1 MSTERIAGNDWRN
14 ARLLFDDVAV
24 AVNDNNII
32 LDTPD
37 ADGFFEGHFT
47 DLEGNRLPDELVEG
61 RCIPDGLRP
70 LIVFTR
76 RHPGGNVITRYIGKV
91 ITFNGDDPGTENDAT
106 TVMIRGRFT
115 RATTNGNGSIAIAG
129 GDYETEKPT

>member
-1 MSTERIAGNDWRN
+1 MSTNRIAGANWRN
-14 ARLLFDDVAV
+14 ARLFFDNVTNAEKD
-24 AVNDNNII
+24 NDLV

-37 ADGFFEGHFT
+37 ENGFFGGQFKDSEG
-47 DLEGNRLPDELVEG
+47 EPLPDELVEG

-70 LIVFTR
+70 LVMFTR
-76 RHPGGNVITRYIGKV
+76 KQDGGRVTTRYIGKV
-91 ITFNGDDPGTENDAT
+91 ITFGDDAENS

-115 RATTNGNGSIAIAG
+115 RATTNSDGTIAIAS